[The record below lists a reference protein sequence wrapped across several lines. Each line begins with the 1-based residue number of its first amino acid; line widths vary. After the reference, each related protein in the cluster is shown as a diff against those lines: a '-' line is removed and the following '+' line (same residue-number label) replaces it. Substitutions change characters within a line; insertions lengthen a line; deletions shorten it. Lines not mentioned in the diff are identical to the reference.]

1 MPIMIK
7 GAQKQMIVLKTA
19 ASRYFD
25 EAYFVLK
32 PDLKPN
38 KRNRTDLLTEANRI
52 LKESESARGGKKRGK
67 KSAWWFAIGLLLGA
81 LAATAVCMAIKK
93 I

>member
-1 MPIMIK
+1 MIK

-52 LKESESARGGKKRGK
+52 LKESEGARGGKKRGR
-67 KSAWWFAIGLLLGA
+67 KSAWWFTLGLLLGA
-81 LAATAVCMAIKK
+81 VSAIVICLIAKFF
-93 I
+93 

>member
-1 MPIMIK
+1 MIK
-7 GAQKQMIVLKTA
+7 GAQKQMIVVKTS

-32 PDLKPN
+32 NDVSTK

-52 LKESESARGGKKRGK
+52 LKESESTRTGKRRTL
-67 KSAWWFAIGLLLGA
+67 SPWLCFAAGCVLGA
-81 LAATAVCMAIKK
+81 LAAAALTLLL
-93 I
+93 

>member
-1 MPIMIK
+1 MQVMIK

-32 PDLKPN
+32 PDLRPN

-52 LKESESARGGKKRGK
+52 LKESESVRGGKRRGK
-67 KSAWWFAIGLLLGA
+67 KSIWWFALGLLLGS
-81 LAATAVCMAIKK
+81 LGATGLCLIIKFF
-93 I
+93 